1 MIQFS
6 NQKHGNALL
15 NYLAK
20 AQNPT
25 TLDTLAQEL
34 GISRRSLYYVIH
46 KVNDELNES
55 GLDGI
60 SNIYGEGYYLDSTT
74 INFLKNGNLSK
85 KITTTELFN
94 LDSLSIKLNKHERL
108 LVLSFFLI
116 TRNGSSINYLANLL
130 NISRNTVISDLTEVK
145 SLFSKK
151 SL

>member
-85 KITTTELFN
+85 KITTVNFKY
-94 LDSLSIKLNKHERL
+94 KL
-108 LVLSFFLI
+108 
-116 TRNGSSINYLANLL
+116 AAWM
-130 NISRNTVISDLTEVK
+130 VK
-145 SLFSKK
+145 YRFHFHRIVRG
-151 SL
+151 